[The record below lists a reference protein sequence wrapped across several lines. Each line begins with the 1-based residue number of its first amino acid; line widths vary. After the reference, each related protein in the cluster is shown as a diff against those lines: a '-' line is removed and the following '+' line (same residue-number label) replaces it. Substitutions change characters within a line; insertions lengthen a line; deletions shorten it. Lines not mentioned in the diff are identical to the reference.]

1 MRPIEWLLNL
11 ISENDGYARLLEESG
26 GLAPAA
32 WKLAEARCRSRET
45 STHIPSKIEVR
56 AAARDLAMKL
66 GLDDVPKSTFLQT
79 ECEARGLPVI

>member
-11 ISENDGYARLLEESG
+11 VSENDGYARLIEDSG

-45 STHIPSKIEVR
+45 STHIPSRIEVR

-66 GLDDVPKSTFLQT
+66 GLGDVPKSMILKHD
-79 ECEARGLPVI
+79 CESRGLPVI